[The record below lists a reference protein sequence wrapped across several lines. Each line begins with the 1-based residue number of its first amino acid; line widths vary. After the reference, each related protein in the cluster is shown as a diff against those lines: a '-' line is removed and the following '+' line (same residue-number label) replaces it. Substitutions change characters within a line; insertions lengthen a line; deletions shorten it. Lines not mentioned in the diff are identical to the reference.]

1 MKALKPQTT
10 ITSQQ
15 LVFNEGTGTVY
26 QPYASSLVK
35 RTHRNKEVWLHVY
48 HLYAYSNLDDA
59 LKAVQTFE
67 DEQKNVFTD
76 LRKMLSKMVTKQNK
90 TKKNS

>member
-1 MKALKPQTT
+1 MKVLKPQTT

-15 LVFNEGTGTVY
+15 LLFDKGTGTFSELY
-26 QPYASSLVK
+26 SSSLVK
-35 RTHRNKEVWLHVY
+35 RTHLNKEVWLHVY

-67 DEQKNVFTD
+67 DEQKDVFLD
-76 LRKMLSKMVTKQNK
+76 LRRMLSKIMTKQNK
-90 TKKNS
+90 TKKQS